1 MKEDY
6 IKKMLKNYSINNF
19 SKKQLQELISETNQL
34 YYYVI
39 SNIDIDLRKNFE
51 TIIDNQIKMI
61 YILSNDSH
69 N

>member
-6 IKKMLKNYSINNF
+6 IKKMLKNYSIDNF
-19 SKKQLQELISETNQL
+19 SKKQLQELISETNRL

-61 YILSNDSH
+61 YILSNNSH

>member
-6 IKKMLKNYSINNF
+6 IKKMLKNYSIDNF
-19 SKKQLQELISETNQL
+19 SKKQLQELISETNRL